1 MIQGYVGHAKPT
13 MDLDLILISRRR
25 WQMGGTRFNSRGIDD
40 EGNCAN
46 FVESE
51 QILVK
56 TKINREKNTKR
67 VYLYSYSQIRGTLPF
82 YWT

>member
-1 MIQGYVGHAKPT
+1 
-13 MDLDLILISRRR
+13 
-25 WQMGGTRFNSRGIDD
+25 MGGTRFNSRGIDD
-40 EGNCAN
+40 EGDCAN

-67 VYLYSYSQIRGTLPF
+67 VYLYSYNQIRGTLPF
-82 YWT
+82 YWTQSDGKVKIERSIESS

>member
-1 MIQGYVGHAKPT
+1 
-13 MDLDLILISRRR
+13 
-25 WQMGGTRFNSRGIDD
+25 MGGTRFNSRGIDD
-40 EGNCAN
+40 EGTCAN

-82 YWT
+82 YWTQSDGKVKIERSIESS

>member
-1 MIQGYVGHAKPT
+1 M
-13 MDLDLILISRRR
+13 ISRRR

-46 FVESE
+46 FVETE

-56 TKINREKNTKR
+56 TKLKREKNSKR
-67 VYLYSYSQIRGTLPF
+67 ISLYSF
-82 YWT
+82 C